1 MARLADLAI
10 ENYYNQYI
18 NPALAGR
25 AAATVDSPVST
36 APEDRP
42 GVTTNNTG
50 TGTKEEPDLAS
61 LAFGTPRGVG
71 GTGYA
76 GYNYTGFDF
85 TQDAA
90 NRDIGKSA
98 KYAFANATNKMGSAG
113 VTADQWGT
121 KAGAQEMAIKYIV
134 PEMEANGFKVLE
146 VVGDKMRIVTF
157 EDYQKGNTKGTWVD
171 FVVNADGAAMG
182 LTPQLAWQPETSPDA
197 TDPTT
202 RWTRPETT
210 TSTTATT
217 TTPST
222 TTPSPTTGT
231 GTGTDTPT
239 TETSTSGPSAF
250 VNDELL
256 RGRSLADLVY

>member
-10 ENYYNQYI
+10 ENYYNQYV
-18 NPALAGR
+18 NPTGGNRQALTTETPVVTTPEAG
-25 AAATVDSPVST
+25 A
-36 APEDRP
+36 
-42 GVTTNNTG
+42 GVTTGNTG
-50 TGTKEEPDLAS
+50 TGTKSASDLA
-61 LAFGTPRGVG
+61 AFGTPRGIG

-85 TQDAA
+85 AQDAA

-171 FVVNADGAAMG
+171 FVVNADGAATG

-197 TDPTT
+197 TDPAA
-202 RWTRPETT
+202 RWTRPETAT
-210 TSTTATT
+210 ETSSTAPT
-217 TTPST
+217 TTPATGTSST
-222 TTPSPTTGT
+222 TPTPAPA
-231 GTGTDTPT
+231 
-239 TETSTSGPSAF
+239 SAASSF
-250 VNDELL
+250 VDDELL